1 VEDRQ
6 AGGSLRCHRGK
17 RKRIRRLRWQ
27 RGQKL
32 PARAIRPQRG
42 YSAKKHDASP
52 AACPKTLRRQFDE
65 KYDQKKVRNTEAE
78 GKGVF

>member
-1 VEDRQ
+1 V
-6 AGGSLRCHRGK
+6 
-17 RKRIRRLRWQ
+17 
-27 RGQKL
+27 QKHGL
-32 PARAIRPQRG
+32 TPFHPFHG